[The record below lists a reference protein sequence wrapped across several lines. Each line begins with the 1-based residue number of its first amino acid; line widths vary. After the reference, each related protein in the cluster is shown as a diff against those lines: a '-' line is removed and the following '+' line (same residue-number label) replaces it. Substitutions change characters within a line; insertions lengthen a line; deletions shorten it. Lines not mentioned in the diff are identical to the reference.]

1 MRCWWFFGYY
11 PAFLL
16 ACIFAVSHG
25 IQAAEEQRLPDEII
39 LDYLSMPHP
48 EAGESDDTFQDRWQ
62 VLVELAGVPEASV
75 EAVESVLADVDPRQ
89 RYELVTLL
97 GDHIHTK
104 SSAQILCGLLD
115 DPDERIRR
123 SAVMGLRRMAARID
137 RTGPERRIVSDRQN
151 GTRWVEPVEE
161 SDIELYEHEPKVEG
175 LVPFL
180 IKAAVDPSE
189 DVRTAALYA
198 LADTREPEAVS
209 ALRDRLIDP
218 SARVRFHAAAFLTEY
233 KDASGLPELKQSL
246 ARLPDTDPED
256 DFKHYCN
263 VALTI
268 GSFERITGKSFGTIP
283 LNPMLLSSHDTMQES
298 VDQYHR
304 LIWAWTN
311 WWQWTPDAI
320 EMKD

>member
-1 MRCWWFFGYY
+1 MRRWRSFGYY

-16 ACIFAVSHG
+16 ACMLAVPHG
-25 IQAAEEQRLPDEII
+25 IQAGEEKRLPDDII
-39 LDYLSMPHP
+39 RDYLSMPHP
-48 EAGESDDTFQDRWQ
+48 EAGESDDTHQDRWQ
-62 VLVELAGVPEASV
+62 VLVKLAATPEASV
-75 EAVESVLADVDPRQ
+75 EAVERILPDVNPPQ

-97 GDHIHTK
+97 GDHIHTQ
-104 SSAQILCGLLD
+104 SSARILCGLLD

-123 SAVMGLRRMAARID
+123 SVVMGLRRMAARLD

-151 GTRWVEPVEE
+151 GTRWIEPLEE
-161 SDIELYEHEPKVEG
+161 SDIELYEHEPKVQG

-180 IKAAVDPSE
+180 VKAAGDPSE
-189 DVRTAALYA
+189 DVRIAALYA
-198 LADTREPEAVS
+198 LADTREPEAVA
-209 ALRDRLIDP
+209 ALRVRLDD
-218 SARVRFHAAAFLTEY
+218 SSDRVRFHAAAFLTEY
-233 KDASGLPELKQSL
+233 RDASGLPELKKAL
-246 ARLPDTDPED
+246 ARLSNADPAN
-256 DFKHYCN
+256 DFRYYSD

-283 LNPMLLSSHDTMQES
+283 LNPMLLSSHETMQAS

-304 LIWAWTN
+304 LIRAWIN